1 MKKAKQEK
9 KKIEPNK
16 GVKLPIIQNNPQKGK
31 LKENQENSSKGKNL
45 SKETEQKK
53 NLKEIP
59 PMPNISLNKSIP
71 KNKKS
76 FISTHLS
83 QNSSKER
90 GKSEINKKSNI
101 KEEINQKKILG
112 KEEASKFTE
121 ERLSQLKQQRKQRI
135 IQEKKEEKKEIEL
148 YEKLIEEYK
157 GNSKEKLKN
166 IKNEVNEE
174 NPKINVSSKKA
185 QTILEEGGMLDA
197 YKYVLAQLCKN
208 GLPSG
213 NIFEYASIVVKDYE
227 KKWKEKKSQL
237 MKDKI
242 DKYYEEKQN
251 EINKSLDGEMNIN
264 KSLEHRNELKFIQ
277 SLDKSRSG
285 RNVIPRIIKTI
296 PKNDRFSYL
305 GSNYL
310 EIIKILNQQS
320 KSKGKN
326 KEKVEKNSPNKLNE
340 DNPEIDNSIEN
351 INSLNSDLRPKENQN
366 TNISANKR
374 NINKNNI
381 KLKK

>member
-16 GVKLPIIQNNPQKGK
+16 GVKLPIIQNNAQKGK

-174 NPKINVSSKKA
+174 KSKINVSSKKA

-351 INSLNSDLRPKENQN
+351 INSSNSDLRPKENQN

>member
-16 GVKLPIIQNNPQKGK
+16 GVKLPIIQNNAQKGK

-121 ERLSQLKQQRKQRI
+121 ERFSQLKQQRKQRI
-135 IQEKKEEKKEIEL
+135 IQEKK
-148 YEKLIEEYK
+148 
-157 GNSKEKLKN
+157 
-166 IKNEVNEE
+166 
-174 NPKINVSSKKA
+174 
-185 QTILEEGGMLDA
+185 D
-197 YKYVLAQLCKN
+197 
-208 GLPSG
+208 
-213 NIFEYASIVVKDYE
+213 
-227 KKWKEKKSQL
+227 
-237 MKDKI
+237 
-242 DKYYEEKQN
+242 
-251 EINKSLDGEMNIN
+251 
-264 KSLEHRNELKFIQ
+264 
-277 SLDKSRSG
+277 
-285 RNVIPRIIKTI
+285 
-296 PKNDRFSYL
+296 
-305 GSNYL
+305 
-310 EIIKILNQQS
+310 
-320 KSKGKN
+320 
-326 KEKVEKNSPNKLNE
+326 
-340 DNPEIDNSIEN
+340 
-351 INSLNSDLRPKENQN
+351 
-366 TNISANKR
+366 
-374 NINKNNI
+374 
-381 KLKK
+381 